1 MKVCIDIDDFHSF
14 PRWDCSDVLL
24 KLVDKFPGIKFTIFF
39 TPCMKNIPMTDYPQ
53 ALDRVRELVKSG
65 NVEIFLHGLNH
76 KRFLKGEFGGL
87 TKGQIKKRLEK
98 AESFFRKTK
107 IKCKKGIKFP
117 WDICTSKA
125 LSVIEKMDYIL
136 FSNKYRID
144 FKGRQVIWKNKGNLK
159 TRLIQTE
166 NFSYGKPILPNKKD
180 IVYYHGHAQNV
191 RHNGIRESFSNF
203 VNELIEL
210 RSFSPV
216 EFIFC
221 SEVGKNI

>member
-1 MKVCIDIDDFHSF
+1 MKICIDIDDYHSF
-14 PRWDCSDVLL
+14 PRWDCSDVLFRL
-24 KLVDKFPGIKFTIFF
+24 IEKFPEIKFTI
-39 TPCMKNIPMTDYPQ
+39 MTDYPQ
-53 ALDRVRELVKSG
+53 ALDRMRELVESG

-76 KRFLKGEFGGL
+76 KRFFKSEFSGY
-87 TKGQIKKRLEK
+87 TRGQIKKRLQK
-98 AESFFRKTK
+98 AENFFTKTK
-107 IKCKKGIKFP
+107 IKFKKGIKFP

-136 FSNKYRID
+136 FSNKYRIG
-144 FKGRQVIWKNKGNLK
+144 FKGKQVIWRNQGNL
-159 TRLIQTE
+159 T
-166 NFSYGKPILPNKKD
+166 D

-221 SEVGKNI
+221 SEVETNI